1 MHVNTVSCPLFIGS
15 TVLFVF
21 LPALLPY
28 INEKLCFFPPCYNT
42 RHLYRQR
49 IPLQVVECKLPT
61 ISLPLSLPVIY
72 LVLGNRGSVP
82 SLINV
87 LCNRNQCTRVT
98 HVEPGQTV
106 AVSVQRADR
115 KPGFIFL
122 TVFVYWI
129 SAVNHKLSL
138 HLKQACLPPERATS

>member
-1 MHVNTVSCPLFIGS
+1 MHVNTVSCHLFNGS

-61 ISLPLSLPVIY
+61 ISLPLSLPVILLLMFCVIEISAPVLLTWNLGKQWL
-72 LVLGNRGSVP
+72 LV
-82 SLINV
+82 
-87 LCNRNQCTRVT
+87 CK
-98 HVEPGQTV
+98 GQTGSP
-106 AVSVQRADR
+106 AL
-115 KPGFIFL
+115 FF
-122 TVFVYWI
+122 
-129 SAVNHKLSL
+129 
-138 HLKQACLPPERATS
+138 

>member
-1 MHVNTVSCPLFIGS
+1 M
-15 TVLFVF
+15 
-21 LPALLPY
+21 
-28 INEKLCFFPPCYNT
+28 
-42 RHLYRQR
+42 
-49 IPLQVVECKLPT
+49 PT

-72 LVLGNRGSVP
+72 LVLRNRGSVP

-98 HVEPGQTV
+98 PVEAGQTA

-122 TVFVYWI
+122 TFFVYWI
-129 SAVNHKLSL
+129 LAVNHKLSL